1 MNRLYE
7 ILIIIVILL
16 SIAYFSQSIISHTK
30 TNNKIEKLENV
41 NSDNINKVN
50 NLETSN
56 YDMSTYKPKMFN
68 ETDIKILNKV
78 FPSLTIMKKEDQLTI
93 DQINKSNEPI
103 TIIPKNT
110 FLGLNDVIDD
120 NMWMLPWD
128 REVGHCEILK
138 DNDRDLYKTVQDV
151 KTLTIY

>member
-7 ILIIIVILL
+7 ILIIIMILL

-50 NLETSN
+50 NLGTSN

>member
-78 FPSLTIMKKEDQLTI
+78 FRSLTIMKKEDQLTI